1 MLPYRTFIWL
11 YPKLAFIMSKW
22 NPKARLWYK
31 GRVDIFPK
39 LAQVFQENKRPVT
52 WMHCASLGEF
62 EQGLPV
68 LKELKSNNPDLF
80 LLVTFFSPSGYE
92 AKKNY
97 PGIDFICYLPMD
109 SPSNARKF
117 IKLVNPAIALFIK
130 YEFWYYYLKMASQQK
145 IPIILV
151 SGVFRAK
158 QAFFQWYGGFQRKM
172 LSFFSE
178 ILVQDNDSLTL
189 LASIGINRQ
198 VSVCGDT
205 RFDRVMEIAHDVTPI
220 PSIENFCGQQPVLV
234 AGSTWW
240 EDDVELGHFIHT
252 HPEIKFIIAP
262 HNIDE
267 ERLAACL
274 AFYKNSMLFSLYAK
288 AVQEQLFIPP
298 AMHVLIID
306 NMGMLSKL
314 YRYATICFVGGGF
327 GDDGIHNILEAA
339 VYGKPVVFGPVFD
352 KYLEAEEMID
362 REAAFVADEAL
373 SLELLLNQLFE
384 NSEKRAIAGKAA
396 ADYVAGAAGATGKVM
411 KVIQENLLLTN

>member
-1 MLPYRTFIWL
+1 L
-11 YPKLAFIMSKW
+11 SKW
-22 NPKARLWYK
+22 NLKARLWYK
-31 GRVDIFPK
+31 GRVDIFQK
-39 LAQVFQENKRPVT
+39 LAQVFHENKRPVT

-68 LKELKSNNPDLF
+68 LKELKSQYPDHF

-92 AKKNY
+92 ARKTY
-97 PGIDFICYLPMD
+97 PGIDYICYLPMD
-109 SPSNARKF
+109 SPSHARRF
-117 IKLVNPAIALFIK
+117 IKLVKPNIALFIK
-130 YEFWYYYLKMASQQK
+130 YEFWYYLKMASQQK
-145 IPIILV
+145 IPVILV
-151 SGVFRAK
+151 SGVFRAE
-158 QAFFQWYGGFQRKM
+158 QAFFHWYGGFQRKM

-178 ILVQDNDSLTL
+178 ILVQDHDSVAL

-205 RFDRVMEIAHDVTPI
+205 RFDRVMEIAHDISPI
-220 PSIENFCGQQPVLV
+220 PLIENFCGSQPVLV

-240 EDDVELGHFIHT
+240 EDDVELGHFIHA

-262 HNIDE
+262 HHIDE
-267 ERLAACL
+267 ERLTACL
-274 AFYKNSMLFSLYAK
+274 SFYKNSMLFSLYAK

-362 REAAFVADEAL
+362 REAAFVAEDAL
-373 SLELLLNQLFE
+373 SLELILNQLFE
-384 NSEKRAIAGKAA
+384 NSEKRTIAGKAA

-411 KVIQENLLLTN
+411 KLIQENLLFTS